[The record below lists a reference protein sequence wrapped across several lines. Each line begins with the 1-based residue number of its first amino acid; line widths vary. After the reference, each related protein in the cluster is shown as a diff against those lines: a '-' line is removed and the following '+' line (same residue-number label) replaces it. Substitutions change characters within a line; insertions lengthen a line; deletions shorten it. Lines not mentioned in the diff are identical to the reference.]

1 LAFWWAGLVRNSST
15 VSAWE
20 VVAGAGEQTHV
31 YVGRAFARAAVEIP
45 MSKSTTLAE
54 GQITTSPH
62 NTIAVEL
69 VEPEGMPAIV
79 KIARPFQPT
88 VCDPRCY
95 TDLAAAAMKLPA
107 EASTAL
113 ARLRGRRR
121 L

>member
-1 LAFWWAGLVRNSST
+1 MRNFQHRFGL
-15 VSAWE
+15 AWE
-20 VVAGAGEQTHV
+20 VVAGVGEQTHV

-45 MSKSTTLAE
+45 QWSVSTTLAE

-88 VCDPRCY
+88 VCGPRCY